1 MPRPRDVLS
10 SGELGTRLR
19 GCRRLRTSR
28 APLQNSLKLQ
38 KAAARLAGG
47 AALHDAL
54 NGAGYT
60 ASQSS
65 ALHFSGAA
73 SDSQIAGTL
82 TANYCRTLT
91 DPSLREIGAERR
103 GRDVWMVLAAPVS
116 LPTAADAVPSA
127 DASWTLVNAA
137 RAAGRRCGAK
147 YFAPAAPLG
156 ARRGP
161 DPRGSRAFARHG
173 KVRRVRSPRT

>member
-1 MPRPRDVLS
+1 LRLGLLLAAGLAAALPHTAAADVLS
-10 SGELGTRLR
+10 VVNWARAG
-19 GCRRLRTSR
+19 GCPVSTSR

-47 AALHDAL
+47 AALQDAL
-54 NGAGYT
+54 KAAGYT

-91 DPSLREIGAERR
+91 NPELREIGAE
-103 GRDVWMVLAAPVS
+103 
-116 LPTAADAVPSA
+116 
-127 DASWTLVNAA
+127 LV
-137 RAAGRRCGAK
+137 
-147 YFAPAAPLG
+147 
-156 ARRGP
+156 
-161 DPRGSRAFARHG
+161 
-173 KVRRVRSPRT
+173 